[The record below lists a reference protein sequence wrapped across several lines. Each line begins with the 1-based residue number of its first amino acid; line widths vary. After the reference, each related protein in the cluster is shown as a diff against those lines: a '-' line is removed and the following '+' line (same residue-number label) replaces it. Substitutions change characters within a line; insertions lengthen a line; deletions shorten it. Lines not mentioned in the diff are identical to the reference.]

1 MKTLILSVIFY
12 NAIQF
17 VNGQPQNGLNGQN
30 SQVSTDNKPISQS
43 WVWGRDIQDTLDN
56 IEKQTKERQR
66 IQNIM
71 DEFRRKHQEQTRR
84 SNWSAVNNRI
94 FFKLIWVIFVI
105 IPLTCFCFCR
115 RHRKP
120 QEREEREPQPIFPV
134 QQNVMENPTNPSNVF
149 FIITQDAVPSQNSNN
164 TEQPPS
170 YEEVVEPVNNPEEL
184 PPSYEETIEQQQ
196 K

>member
-1 MKTLILSVIFY
+1 
-12 NAIQF
+12 
-17 VNGQPQNGLNGQN
+17 
-30 SQVSTDNKPISQS
+30 
-43 WVWGRDIQDTLDN
+43 
-56 IEKQTKERQR
+56 
-66 IQNIM
+66 M
-71 DEFRRKHQEQTRR
+71 DEFRRRHQEQTRR

-120 QEREEREPQPIFPV
+120 AQEREEREPQPIFPV
-134 QQNVMENPTNPSNVF
+134 QPNLEHPTNPSNVF
-149 FIITQDAVPSQNSNN
+149 FIITQDTVPGQTQHS

-170 YEEVVEPVNNPEEL
+170 YEEVVEPANHQEEL
-184 PPSYEETIEQQQ
+184 PPSYEETIEQQH